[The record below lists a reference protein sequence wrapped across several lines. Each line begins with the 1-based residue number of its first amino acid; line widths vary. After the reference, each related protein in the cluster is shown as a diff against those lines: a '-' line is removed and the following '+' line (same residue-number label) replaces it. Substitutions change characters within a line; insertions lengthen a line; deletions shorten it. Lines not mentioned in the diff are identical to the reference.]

1 MQSRTILVSMIEFS
15 DHPLL
20 LRIGGDIRKMIWHET
35 EGMDLTMD
43 RIKIELFAE
52 EVSARTVT
60 SVVLV
65 MGVDHMIVSLR
76 ASGRKGWKG
85 DAR

>member
-1 MQSRTILVSMIEFS
+1 MIEFS

-43 RIKIELFAE
+43 RIKIEIRGRGERKDCHFGSSRNGGRPYDRKSEGIWRERLE
-52 EVSARTVT
+52 GRCKI
-60 SVVLV
+60 
-65 MGVDHMIVSLR
+65 GVE
-76 ASGRKGWKG
+76 RKI
-85 DAR
+85 